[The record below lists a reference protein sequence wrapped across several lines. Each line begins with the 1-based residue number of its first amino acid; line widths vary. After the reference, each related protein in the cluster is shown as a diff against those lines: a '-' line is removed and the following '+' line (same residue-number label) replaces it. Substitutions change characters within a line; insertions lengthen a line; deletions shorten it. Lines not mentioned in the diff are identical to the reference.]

1 MATILASRFFLIQ
14 FYYFQRSFTFFF
26 NESNGLFDLSSRTG
40 AFSAAN
46 IYLIILRYLPIQQS
60 RLSFNQINAS
70 NPQMKLME

>member
-26 NESNGLFDLSSRTG
+26 NETG

-70 NPQMKLME
+70 NPQTKLME